1 MVDLRIVDAPVLLQE
16 SITDDVKIPTG
27 GLGNYALRLGDLVWY
42 VVAKENL
49 ASKSYVD
56 TSSKGVQDKLD
67 IHITNKT
74 NPHQVTKEQVGLG
87 NVDNTAD
94 IDKPVSNAVKS
105 ALLPKADKMDTY
117 TKSETDSKI
126 STLSSTTYAGHKGY
140 LTLAD
145 AQATQASL
153 TANTLVEVTN
163 DTTTANNGVY
173 LWNGTTLTKSTYDV
187 LGQAKA
193 DATTKAN
200 AAEANAKTYA
210 DTNKLDL
217 SKIVT
222 EYVDG
227 NKIGEKTPTY
237 TNLGLDSIL
246 RIAALTYYDSVVL
259 RVNEGDVLYLLND
272 KQSYSPPAGACFAFF
287 ANDPNTN
294 RTQTRITDNRVSQTD
309 TATSLAYQKV
319 TVPTGA
325 NYLMLN
331 TRFTTAGGVRTDYTW
346 TVNSGAFS
354 NNYTAGK
361 EIVSAINGKAVS
373 NEEVAINAA
382 KAFTRTATRVFDAS
396 AYTNNYNMTFADAIT
411 AVPVEL
417 RKQGLTVRYNNADE
431 RTFVHEN
438 ITNWVVQ
445 RLWIRQLNPQAEGAV
460 NYFDSRMFYSG
471 LNIGSTTIAQT
482 YENPLSNYLIIP
494 IYRTYTDGVE
504 NTLTISVS
512 PMTLTNSSSGF
523 LKANGE
529 TISGTHQAYLLT
541 NKAIPADAKYVY
553 VNLERY
559 DTTTSTVQYLGNA
572 DIAKKYLRYYPYNDI
587 TNIDLN
593 SVQKDGYPTVGYQ
606 KTNSL
611 FLDRTPVG
619 DRLVSPY
626 FKSNLTTVNGLH
638 PAQFVKFIEIQKGQY
653 DLINKATGTLRR
665 FYITRIGRKTD
676 GTVAVNIAHE
686 REDGTMDTPFL
697 GVGYVAPS
705 NDGFVNYEWYRSLDK
720 DPIKIRLIID
730 PTYLPSNGNI
740 DFTYKQGEIHPN
752 IVAAAATLQGQNKGV
767 QFTDFSDVGIAKTFT
782 NMSLPNA
789 QPITLTKSML
799 NGVVTRTI
807 MGDIAIDHQQTA
819 LIASKLSRFSG
830 TASVYVEAKSNYP
843 SNPTPKLLRE
853 KSSVDYNA
861 DRGYANG
868 ILGKT
873 TDYQFIH
880 PDMCYAP
887 NGVAGYKYWM
897 INSNFANGSDPT
909 EDTDLFVGNDGL
921 NWTKVRGNYETDAG
935 GIPFKNPPVYWNT
948 PYKNAFLP
956 CPIVNE
962 SFEFAK
968 DTVTET
974 STIKA
979 YLNHDPAI
987 SYHNGYVNIYLI
999 YVVGFVNSYEKD
1011 HMYAICVRTN
1021 DGVNWEI
1028 VREDGT
1034 TMPYNDVNARLIFT
1048 KTNGVRN
1055 HLRYVYRAGG
1065 TAGGEGFA
1073 PQVVKVS
1080 DTEWYYY
1087 AASKYNVTPQT
1098 GYSMYVK
1105 RYKGSS
1111 PYTFDFTKP
1120 EILSKNN
1127 NTGGNLWHFGM
1138 RYYNGTFYCMTMG
1151 YVFTSSDGVNFT
1163 TTNYPFFWRGM
1174 SADLYKPTFV
1184 VGHDGR
1190 VKIAYGIQV
1199 SLGVPHP
1206 YQVQRPKNLH
1216 NDNRISIDAKVVGTL
1231 VVDYP
1236 SLTDIMNRSNTA
1248 VADAYADVIVM
1259 SISQSSRN
1267 VRVALVPCVRDFAEI
1282 ASTLDVMF
1290 DDEIY
1295 TITHLNARNGGKLDF
1310 RGIAVTLPNAAS
1322 S

>member
-1 MVDLRIVDAPVLLQE
+1 MREVIKMADLRIVDAPVLLQE
-16 SITDDVKIPTG
+16 SITDDVKMPTG
-27 GLGNYALRLGDLVWY
+27 GLGNFSIRLGDIVWY
-42 VVAKENL
+42 VVTKEQL
-49 ASKSYVD
+49 ADKNYVD
-56 TSSKGVQDKLD
+56 LSSKGVKDSLD
-67 IHITNKT
+67 THIADKT
-74 NPHQVTKEQVGLG
+74 NPHQVTKAQVGLG

-94 IDKPVSNAVKS
+94 IDKPVSNAVSSAIVTATNDMATKS
-105 ALLPKADKMDTY
+105 YVNQQDDLKADKATTLNGYGITDVY
-117 TKSETDSKI
+117 SKSEVDTKVAAVYGGYFAAFDTLANLQA
-126 STLSSTTYAGHKGY
+126 STGAKTGQVAKVMSDTASNNGDYRYTGSAWVKGY
-140 LTLAD
+140 DALTD
-145 AQATQASL
+145 
-153 TANTLVEVTN
+153 
-163 DTTTANNGVY
+163 
-173 LWNGTTLTKSTYDV
+173 
-187 LGQAKA
+187 AKA
-193 DATTKAN
+193 
-200 AAEANAKTYA
+200 
-210 DTNKLDL
+210 L
-217 SKIVT
+217 
-222 EYVDG
+222 
-227 NKIGEKTPTY
+227 
-237 TNLGLDSIL
+237 
-246 RIAALTYYDSVVL
+246 
-259 RVNEGDVLYLLND
+259 
-272 KQSYSPPAGACFAFF
+272 
-287 ANDPNTN
+287 
-294 RTQTRITDNRVSQTD
+294 
-309 TATSLAYQKV
+309 
-319 TVPTGA
+319 
-325 NYLMLN
+325 
-331 TRFTTAGGVRTDYTW
+331 
-346 TVNSGAFS
+346 
-354 NNYTAGK
+354 
-361 EIVSAINGKAVS
+361 
-373 NEEVAINAA
+373 
-382 KAFTRTATRVFDAS
+382 TRTATRVFDAS
-396 AYTNNYNMTFADAIT
+396 AYTNNYNMTFADAI
-411 AVPVEL
+411 ASVPTDL

-438 ITNWVVQ
+438 TANWAVQ

-471 LNIGSTTIAQT
+471 VNIASTSINQT
-482 YENPLSNYLIIP
+482 HVSQLSNYLIIP
-494 IYRTYTDGVE
+494 IYRTMTNGVE

-512 PMTLTNSSSGF
+512 PMTLTNSSGF

-529 TISGTHQAYLLT
+529 TISGTHQATLLT

-559 DTTTSTVQYLGNA
+559 DTATSTVQYLGCA
-572 DIAKKYLRYYPYNDI
+572 DTAKKYLRYYPYNDV

-626 FKSNLTTVNGLH
+626 FKSNLITINGLH

-665 FYITRIGRKTD
+665 FYITRLGRKAD

-686 REDGTMDTPFL
+686 REDGTMDNPFL
-697 GVGYVAPS
+697 GLGYVAPS
-705 NDGFVNYEWYRSLDK
+705 SDGFVNYEWYRSLDK
-720 DPIKIRLIID
+720 DPIKIRLIVD
-730 PTYLPSNGNI
+730 PTYLPSNGNV
-740 DFTYKQGEIHPN
+740 DFTYEQGEIHPN
-752 IVAAAATLQGQNKGV
+752 IVAAAATIQGQNKGV
-767 QFTDFSDVGIAKTFT
+767 QFTDFSDVGVAKTIT
-782 NMSLPNA
+782 NMSLPDA
-789 QPITLTKSML
+789 QPIALTKSML
-799 NGVVTRTI
+799 NGAVTRTI
-807 MGDIAIDHQQTA
+807 MGDISIDHQQTA

-830 TASVYVEAKSNYP
+830 TASVYVDAKSTYP
-843 SNPTPKLLRE
+843 SNPTPRLLRE
-853 KSSVDYNA
+853 KASVDYNA

-887 NGVAGYKYWM
+887 NGVGGYKYWM

-909 EDTDLFVGNDGL
+909 EDTDLFVGNDGV
-921 NWTKVRGNYETDAG
+921 NWTKVRGNYETYAG
-935 GIPFKNPPVYWNT
+935 GLPFKNPPVYWNT

-956 CPIVNE
+956 CPITNE

-999 YVVGFVNSYEKD
+999 YVVGFVNSTDKD

-1073 PQVVKVS
+1073 PQVVRVS

-1127 NTGGNLWHFGM
+1127 NTGGALWHFGM

-1151 YVFTSSDGVNFT
+1151 YVFTSADGVNFT

-1184 VGHDGR
+1184 VGHDSR

-1199 SLGVPHP
+1199 TLGVPHP
-1206 YQVQRPKNLH
+1206 YQVQRPKNQYG
-1216 NDNRISIDAKVVGTL
+1216 DNRISIDAKVVGTL

-1236 SLTDIMNRSNTA
+1236 SLTDIMSRSNTA

-1290 DDEIY
+1290 DDDIY
-1295 TITHLNARNGGKLDF
+1295 TLTHLNARNGGKLDF
-1310 RGIAVTLPNAAS
+1310 RGIAVTLPNATLS
-1322 S
+1322 